1 MKKIY
6 ILLFFIVILSI
17 LSCSSPYESNKE
29 KTSPNPDISL
39 KGTWSVL
46 IYGEFFPSIKEFEWA
61 RYYRYVFNDDNL
73 IYYSISRY
81 EYGVKME
88 QYSFSFTY
96 IWKIEN
102 GKSYYK
108 LYDNE
113 YDHWKEF
120 KIEKIDANTIIIDGV
135 ELKRE

>member
-6 ILLFFIVILSI
+6 ILLFFIVILAI
-17 LSCSSPYESNKE
+17 LSCSSPYESDKE

-39 KGTWSVL
+39 KGYWIGS
-46 IYGEFFPSIKEFEWA
+46 IHGEYLSSIGEFEWFS
-61 RYYRYVFNDDNL
+61 YYSYKFHDDNL
-73 IYYSISRY
+73 IGYYSSRSK
-81 EYGVKME
+81 YGIKMNT
-88 QYSFSFTY
+88 YSFTY

-113 YDHWKEF
+113 YDYWREF
-120 KIEKIDANTIIIDGV
+120 EIEKIDANTIIIDGV
-135 ELKRE
+135 ELERQ

>member
-96 IWKIEN
+96 IWKMVNLIIN
-102 GKSYYK
+102 CMIMNMIIGK
-108 LYDNE
+108 N
-113 YDHWKEF
+113 
-120 KIEKIDANTIIIDGV
+120 
-135 ELKRE
+135 LK

>member
-46 IYGEFFPSIKEFEWA
+46 IYGEFFPSIKEFEA
-61 RYYRYVFNDDNL
+61 VMSED
-73 IYYSISRY
+73 
-81 EYGVKME
+81 EVKK
-88 QYSFSFTY
+88 
-96 IWKIEN
+96 IIEN
-102 GKSYYK
+102 LKNFRNSMEK
-108 LYDNE
+108 VS
-113 YDHWKEF
+113 
-120 KIEKIDANTIIIDGV
+120 KIVFE
-135 ELKRE
+135 